1 MTGRRLLLPVLHRSR
16 IHSFSSSSTG
26 GSSGGGGGDSV
37 RSGPPETPWQRG
49 AVQVKNTDLRNPYL
63 DAIRRTHDPIQ
74 HIRTVEEELKG
85 TIGRALGK
93 QGDKILLA
101 VQCMEEQWHEYER
114 LLSLRLEHHQGRG
127 VTATGST
134 SNSST
139 MTMLQDRNEDE
150 LLLHETV
157 RRYNHYRD
165 QALTARWELTV
176 HRQAAGCIVGNHQYV
191 MQAYPI
197 GAELDVTTTA
207 GHPQQPAISGTSNNS
222 DATTAA
228 AAVVQPPVPPPPQQ
242 KKKRFTDQ
250 LEWWQTI
257 GRWK

>member
-16 IHSFSSSSTG
+16 IHSFSSSTG
-26 GSSGGGGGDSV
+26 GSSGGGGGGGDSV
-37 RSGPPETPWQRG
+37 RSRPSETPWQRG

-74 HIRTVEEELKG
+74 HIKTVEEELKG

-93 QGDKILLA
+93 QGEKILMA
-101 VQCMEEQWHEYER
+101 VQCMEEHWRDYER
-114 LLSLRLEHHQGRG
+114 LLSLRPDHQGRDA
-127 VTATGST
+127 TATGST
-134 SNSST
+134 TISST
-139 MTMLQDRNEDE
+139 TMLHDRNEE
-150 LLLHETV
+150 LLHETV

-176 HRQAAGCIVGNHQYV
+176 HRQAAGCIIGNHQYV
-191 MQAYPI
+191 TQAYPI
-197 GAELDVTTTA
+197 GAKLDVPSIA
-207 GHPQQPAISGTSNNS
+207 AHPQPVVSGTNTS
-222 DATTAA
+222 DATTTTT
-228 AAVVQPPVPPPPQQ
+228 AAVPPPPPPQQ

-257 GRWK
+257 GRRK